1 MIFFISIIAVVALIV
16 LLFFPRYAQK
26 FINIEIKEEN
36 IPGFNDNIG
45 IIYKYNIGSYYKTI
59 NKLVEL
65 QETLISENSIPVTTI
80 AIFYDNISLKYS
92 DYLQSAFG
100 IIYSSSVEN
109 VNDMVDPPIM
119 NALNNNGYEKI
130 RMPKMKKAIVCKLNS
145 NFQSY
150 FRWIYATKIIYPAV
164 RNFIKKQQVINPMFI
179 EVHKNN
185 EVFLVIPLENEFEY
199 KVPKYEMMLSEQEYY
214 DSDSVES
221 ECFSDSTESLTDD
234 GNNTEYE
241 MNDLNFI
248 TNSITFKWIF
258 KNDFYQKESELT
270 YTLPNFEY
278 IKGKT
283 FNLSLYDYLIEF
295 KLRSTDNDYINIT
308 SSYHPEPVITTA
320 MSQNHFA
327 ESFSLFESIYNHFP
341 NYKVIV
347 YDLGLNND
355 SINKIKNICNVEYR
369 KFNFDKYPPHV
380 KQLFLYAWKSIIIA
394 EVLRD
399 FKAIWYADTS
409 VIFKKSDL
417 SKIYS
422 LVTCRSNYESDH
434 KLNKQRKNSK
444 KLEDTLD
451 DKKYNEAFLWKLNV
465 EHCQKSSY
473 LLHSFTGHGILPAT
487 NKGIFKYIPTNITLI
502 GTNKNKMYEAGFIFA
517 IKTKDTSTEILK
529 WYLLC
534 SLEKD
539 CIAPPNSRLSPCN
552 FRNNRYDIQSDGCH
566 RYDQSVINVLLSNAN
581 NFDSQNYISELSNF
595 FMIKRDNTKPWNN
608 TLNC

>member
-241 MNDLNFI
+241 MNDL
-248 TNSITFKWIF
+248 
-258 KNDFYQKESELT
+258 
-270 YTLPNFEY
+270 
-278 IKGKT
+278 
-283 FNLSLYDYLIEF
+283 
-295 KLRSTDNDYINIT
+295 
-308 SSYHPEPVITTA
+308 V
-320 MSQNHFA
+320 
-327 ESFSLFESIYNHFP
+327 
-341 NYKVIV
+341 
-347 YDLGLNND
+347 
-355 SINKIKNICNVEYR
+355 
-369 KFNFDKYPPHV
+369 
-380 KQLFLYAWKSIIIA
+380 
-394 EVLRD
+394 
-399 FKAIWYADTS
+399 
-409 VIFKKSDL
+409 
-417 SKIYS
+417 
-422 LVTCRSNYESDH
+422 
-434 KLNKQRKNSK
+434 
-444 KLEDTLD
+444 
-451 DKKYNEAFLWKLNV
+451 
-465 EHCQKSSY
+465 
-473 LLHSFTGHGILPAT
+473 
-487 NKGIFKYIPTNITLI
+487 
-502 GTNKNKMYEAGFIFA
+502 
-517 IKTKDTSTEILK
+517 
-529 WYLLC
+529 
-534 SLEKD
+534 
-539 CIAPPNSRLSPCN
+539 
-552 FRNNRYDIQSDGCH
+552 
-566 RYDQSVINVLLSNAN
+566 
-581 NFDSQNYISELSNF
+581 
-595 FMIKRDNTKPWNN
+595 
-608 TLNC
+608 